1 MSRVDKE
8 EAQHDNKVIN
18 PDAADDDVGDW
29 KPRMAEDYIIVDI
42 NFGKRSEN
50 DSKHLSELYVLSNE
64 VDTFKKEL
72 EDETDD
78 QTKEGLK
85 EKIAE
90 KQAEYDEK
98 YQEML

>member
-1 MSRVDKE
+1 
-8 EAQHDNKVIN
+8 
-18 PDAADDDVGDW
+18 
-29 KPRMAEDYIIVDI
+29 MAEDYIIVDI
-42 NFGKRSEN
+42 YFGKRSEN